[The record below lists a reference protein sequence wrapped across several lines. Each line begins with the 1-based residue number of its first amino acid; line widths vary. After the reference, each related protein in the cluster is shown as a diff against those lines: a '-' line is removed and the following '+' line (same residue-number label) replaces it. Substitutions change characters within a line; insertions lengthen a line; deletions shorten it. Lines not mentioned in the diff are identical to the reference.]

1 MKFKVLNANISN
13 GYGDLEISLSNFGYV
28 GEKMSV
34 RKSLLKGGSM
44 ACITSSCTIIG
55 WRVDLDLLEILDNL
69 VDYINEIT
77 K

>member
-1 MKFKVLNANISN
+1 MEFKVLNANISN
-13 GYGDLEISLSNFGYV
+13 GYGDLEISLSNFGYF

-34 RKSLLKGGSM
+34 RKSLLKGDSM
-44 ACITSSCTIIG
+44 ACITSSCTIVG